1 MATMNISLP
10 GPMREWVESRID
22 TGLYSN
28 NSDYVRD
35 LIRKDQLRE
44 EKIKVMQQ
52 AITEGLK
59 SGDAGVLDMQ
69 AIKKK
74 ARAKAGLNAD

>member
-1 MATMNISLP
+1 MKAE
-10 GPMREWVESRID
+10 RVVAD
-22 TGLYSN
+22 
-28 NSDYVRD
+28 
-35 LIRKDQLRE
+35 LRE
-44 EKIKVMQQ
+44 GKIKVMQQ

-59 SGDAGVLDMQ
+59 IGDAGVLDMQ

>member
-1 MATMNISLP
+1 MKAERVIA
-10 GPMREWVESRID
+10 
-22 TGLYSN
+22 
-28 NSDYVRD
+28 D
-35 LIRKDQLRE
+35 LR
-44 EKIKVMQQ
+44 EKIKTMQQ
-52 AITEGLK
+52 VITEGLK